1 MNMKEWVDELDD
13 EGRFYWC
20 YFIKIRSTSERRL
33 SSYRSY
39 LVLHQKRS
47 GLITTAR
54 RDKRYLSLIMG
65 CLRSGT
71 HHGRRRHKDAALRE
85 IKEEIGIAESK
96 ENLEKIGVFKSVQ
109 EHHKLLRDCEF
120 HHTFLCLLKSDIHQ
134 LKKQKE
140 EVKDLRLIPLMR
152 MAEETWGLANLSA
165 YVPHG
170 TSYYSTIIKSIQNRL
185 NGS

>member
-1 MNMKEWVDELDD
+1 MEEWVDELDD
-13 EGRFYWC
+13 QGRYTGATLLKSEAHQRGVFHPTVHIWFYT
-20 YFIKIRSTSERRL
+20 KNGQ
-33 SSYRSY
+33 
-39 LVLHQKRS
+39 VLLQQRAETKDTYPLLWDVSVAGH
-47 GLITTAR
+47 
-54 RDKRYLSLIMG
+54 IMAG
-65 CLRSGT
+65 EDIM
-71 HHGRRRHKDAALRE
+71 DAALRE

-140 EVKDLRLIPLMR
+140 EVKDLRLIPLIR